1 MRKFVIIFSFV
12 LLNSCIVEAQDNR
25 VYLGKEFAQKE
36 LNLALA
42 IEKENR
48 NYIGEK
54 PLIKDE
60 EVAIQVIEPIVIGK
74 YGKERIDLQKPY
86 EVHKI
91 EQYYIVSGTLP
102 GGSIGGTFVI
112 IIDETNARVLHLT
125 HYK

>member
-1 MRKFVIIFSFV
+1 MRNLVIIFSFV
-12 LLNSCIVEAQDNR
+12 LLNSYIVKAQENR
-25 VYLGKEFAQKE
+25 IYLGKEFAEKE

-48 NYIGEK
+48 NYIGDK

-60 EVAIQVIEPIVIGK
+60 EMAIQVIEPIVIGK
-74 YGKERIDLQKPY
+74 YGKERIELQKPY

-91 EQYYIVSGTLP
+91 EQYYIISGTLP
-102 GGSIGGTFVI
+102 SGSIGGTFVI
-112 IIDETNARVLHLT
+112 IIDENNARVLHLT